1 MDVMLEKRPYCILK
15 QRVGVWESVTKL
27 NKVAELMR
35 KTRLLRK
42 SEDENADNEKAGDG
56 KADGK
61 K

>member
-1 MDVMLEKRPYCILK
+1 MGICNKV
-15 QRVGVWESVTKL
+15 

-56 KADGK
+56 KTDGK